1 MSFHYFDTVSICLY
15 DHIHSQQIA
24 YATEHTSPDK
34 RTAPSLT
41 SLAILHSSAASQIL
55 LSPLFTC
62 TSLQGQDLVSLSF
75 RRGWKLLSLRLTDSQ
90 VTYLTDWRPQR
101 GRLLKRIVHG
111 TSSDRHES
119 QSQSFIKSI
128 YRPNKCICAN
138 AQLTLFPKRSLNRL
152 KDYSLVTDGVGPS
165 FACNFLAS
173 EGKAIV
179 SLHRRSVQFLLN
191 GDDEASPLVDS

>member
-1 MSFHYFDTVSICLY
+1 MIIYTHNKSHMQPSTHHQTNAL
-15 DHIHSQQIA
+15 HHR
-24 YATEHTSPDK
+24 SP
-34 RTAPSLT
+34 RSPYSTAPP
-41 SLAILHSSAASQIL
+41 
-55 LSPLFTC
+55 PLKSYFHHCLRALICRDETWFH
-62 TSLQGQDLVSLSF
+62 F
-75 RRGWKLLSLRLTDSQ
+75 RSDVVGNLLSLRLTDSQ